1 MAGRSRANVA
11 QPFRAATTT
20 IFAAA
25 LCLYGASG
33 LAHDRISTKVSWDRE
48 IAPIVKAR
56 CVSCHAP
63 GGRAPM
69 PLTTYEEVRP
79 WARAIKEE
87 VLTRRMPK
95 WHVVRGYGDF
105 TNDPTLSS
113 FEIALIAA
121 WADGGAPK
129 APVGK
134 ALTPSTTSSD
144 HLSSPSVPPTR
155 VDSHLR
161 RTELPCSSRILPR
174 GRVVGIAP
182 MMDAGAS
189 LQLTV
194 QTADGF
200 EQPLLWVRDFDP
212 KFPETYWLRSPLNTT
227 STVRM
232 SAAFSG
238 PCRLTVLLSPG
249 TAQ

>member
-1 MAGRSRANVA
+1 MVQTPRAVA
-11 QPFRAATTT
+11 TG
-20 IFAAA
+20 IIAAA
-25 LCLYGASG
+25 LCLYGVQG

-105 TNDPTLSS
+105 KNDPTLSP
-113 FEIALIAA
+113 FEIGLIAA

-129 APVGK
+129 ATAGKPV
-134 ALTPSTTSSD
+134 AP
-144 HLSSPSVPPTR
+144 SPSVPAPAPSAPAVVNDAR
-155 VDSHLR
+155 LR
-161 RTELPCSSRILPR
+161 RTELACSSRVLPR

-182 MMDAGAS
+182 MMSEGGS
-189 LQLTV
+189 LQLTL

-200 EQPLLWVRDFDP
+200 EEPLLWIRDFDP
-212 KFPETYWLRSPLNTT
+212 RFAETYWLRNPLNVT
-227 STVRM
+227 SDVRM

-249 TAQ
+249 TAR